1 MKISRRQTLPF
12 VAAVIMLVSAF
23 TFAPASGETGFTVSA
38 SGFYN
43 NYSFASHN
51 GTATYTLN
59 MENTG
64 DSDIND
70 VVITS
75 EFQHNSWFPDNVTF
89 SDGASEEIGFFAI
102 ETFGAGT
109 TQQITASVTVGY
121 GVQVDYPEVP
131 VTFNADSGSSTIGS
145 TDVVVVVTNWI
156 AYESNYPDTPEA
168 EVFSIGENHTYQL
181 TVDNIAVVKNPDNT
195 TSPMA
200 IKDAIQVQYPGI
212 SGWSV
217 TSDDETWHPFYG
229 GQLAG
234 MNAGASKTWDVKVEL
249 TGTVKAGPDVINFQA
264 SSTDPDDPMGGM
276 PYYQPYGL
284 SVIPVSAAEF
294 YGVGVSGSGMR
305 NADVSSGPSIQDWN
319 VGIQNN
325 GNTEDTFALTWD
337 VTNVPVGWTLSALP
351 NTSGEIGWQGSYNF
365 DVAMTVPA
373 DALAG
378 TTGTFAMSAVSAG
391 NNSVTATQIF
401 EVTVDQHYGVSLTVD
416 SNSMEANP
424 GSTVDFNF
432 ALSNAGN
439 GEDTFSVSIEGPA
452 YWSPVTS
459 VSNLTVA
466 AVSDGQFLASVTI
479 PEDRDAGAES
489 GDIVVTILSSD
500 GETTANM
507 TILAKASQVFDV
519 SMEHTSGSDG
529 KVTIIQDT
537 SKQVIMNVTNN
548 GNGVDTLS
556 LKLVDAPSWASLGAT
571 SLDIGRGQTI
581 PVIVTL
587 SPDTAAL
594 SGKEYIFKIEA
605 TSLDEESEWSSP
617 YITAEIE
624 VKETEVPEVEEE
636 VVEEEDDSPGFGIL
650 ASLLAF
656 TFVVMN
662 RRKD

>member
-12 VAAVIMLVSAF
+12 VAAMIMLVSAF
-23 TFAPASGETGFTVSA
+23 TFAPASGETGFSVNA

-43 NYSFASHN
+43 HYSFASYN

-75 EFQHNSWFPDNVTF
+75 EFPHTSWLPDNVTF
-89 SDGASEEIGFFAI
+89 SDGSSEEIGFFAI
-102 ETFGAGT
+102 ETFAAGT
-109 TQQITASVTVGY
+109 TQQLTASVTVGY
-121 GVQVDYPEVP
+121 GVQLDYPEVP
-131 VTFNADSGSSTIGS
+131 VVFNADSGSSTIGS

-156 AYESNYPDTPEA
+156 AYESNYPDTPDA
-168 EVFSIGENHTYQL
+168 EVFSVGENNTYQL
-181 TVDNIAVVKNPDNT
+181 TVDNIAVVKNSDNT

-200 IKDAIQVQYPGI
+200 IRDSIQVQYSGI

-217 TSDDETWHPFYG
+217 TSDDESWHPFYG

-234 MNAGASKTWDVKVEL
+234 MDAGASITWDVKVEL

-284 SVIPVSAAEF
+284 SVIPVSAAEA
-294 YGVGVSGSGMR
+294 YGVDVSGSGMR
-305 NADVSSGPSIQDWN
+305 HADVSEGSSLQDWQ
-319 VGIQNN
+319 VGIHNI

-337 VTNVPVGWTLSALP
+337 VTNVPMGWTLSALP
-351 NTSGEIGWQGSYNF
+351 DTSGEIGWEGSYNF
-365 DVAMTVPA
+365 DVALTIPA

-378 TTGTFAMSAVSAG
+378 SSASFTMVADSS
-391 NNSVTATQIF
+391 NSDENATQTF
-401 EVTVDQHYGVSLTVD
+401 EAVVDQHYGVSLAVD
-416 SNSMEANP
+416 STSMEASP

-439 GEDTFSVSIEGPA
+439 GEDTFGISIDGAA

-459 VSNLTVA
+459 VSNLTVS

-479 PEDRDAGAES
+479 PEDRNAGAES
-489 GDIVVTILSSD
+489 GDIVVTVSSSN
-500 GETTANM
+500 GETTANV
-507 TILAKASQVFDV
+507 TISAVASQVFDI
-519 SMEHTSGSDG
+519 SMDHSSGSDG
-529 KVTIIQDT
+529 KVTIIQGT
-537 SKQVIMNVTNN
+537 TKQVFMNVTNI
-548 GNGVDTLS
+548 GNGFDNLTLE
-556 LKLVDAPSWASLGAT
+556 LIDEPSWASLDADYLLLGPDGNFRVAIT
-571 SLDIGRGQTI
+571 LD
-581 PVIVTL
+581 
-587 SPDTAAL
+587 PDTAAL
-594 SGKEYIFKIEA
+594 SGKEYVFNLEA
-605 TSLDEESEWSSP
+605 TSQDGESVWSSP

-624 VKETEVPEVEEE
+624 VKETEVPEVVEE
-636 VVEEEDDSPGFGIL
+636 VVEDEDDSPGFGIL

-656 TFVVMN
+656 TFVVLN

>member
-1 MKISRRQTLPF
+1 MKISKRQTLPF

-23 TFAPASGETGFTVSA
+23 SFAPASGETGFTVSA

-51 GTATYTLN
+51 GTATYTLS

-89 SDGASEEIGFFAI
+89 SDGSSEEIGFFAI
-102 ETFGAGT
+102 ETFAAGT

-121 GVQVDYPEVP
+121 GVQVDYPEVA

-145 TDVVVVVTNWI
+145 TDVVLVVTNWI

-168 EVFSIGENHTYQL
+168 EVFSIGENHSYQL

-200 IKDAIQVQYPGI
+200 IKDTIQVQYSGI

-234 MNAGASKTWDVKVEL
+234 MDGGASKTWDVKVEL
-249 TGTVKAGPDVINFQA
+249 TGTVKAGPDAIIFQA

-325 GNTEDTFALTWD
+325 GNTQDTFALTWD
-337 VTNVPVGWTLSALP
+337 VTNVPADWTYTSLP
-351 NTSGEIGWQGSYNF
+351 DTSGEIGWQGSYNF
-365 DVAMTVPA
+365 DVGMTVPA

-378 TTGTFAMSAVSAG
+378 TTGTFAMTAVSAA
-391 NNSVTATQIF
+391 NTSITATQIF
-401 EVTVDQHYGVSLTVD
+401 ELTVNQHYGVSLTVD
-416 SNSMEANP
+416 SNSIEAAP

-439 GEDTFSVSIEGPA
+439 GEDTFGVSIEGPA

-479 PEDRDAGAES
+479 PEESSAGAKS
-489 GDIVVTILSSD
+489 GDIVVTVTSSN

-507 TILAKASQVFDV
+507 IISAVASQVFDI
-519 SMEHTSGSDG
+519 SMKHYPGPDG
-529 KVTIIQDT
+529 DVTITQDT
-537 SKQVIMNVTNN
+537 AEQVFMNVTNT
-548 GNGVDTLS
+548 GNGVDNLTLE
-556 LKLVDAPSWASLGAT
+556 LIDEPSWASLDADYVVLAPGGDFRVA
-571 SLDIGRGQTI
+571 I
-581 PVIVTL
+581 TL
-587 SPDTAAL
+587 EPDTAAL
-594 SGKEYIFKIEA
+594 SGKEYIFKLEA
-605 TSLDEESEWSSP
+605 TSQDGESVWSSP

-624 VKETEVPEVEEE
+624 VKETEVPEVEEI